1 MRFAPPAALN
11 PANLPITLLSRV
23 EEAGINSSAPLQQR
37 WVDGWLLRFSPG
49 KAKRARCILAVADS
63 YLPLAER
70 LALCAAVLA
79 EAGLPMVVRITPFGR
94 PEGLDASLAELVY
107 EVLGDT
113 RVMVATQWPVQFE
126 PLPVAV
132 GWSGLDTPLLPKP
145 SAACVDQPRASVR
158 RRPSGWPHR
167 PCLIRVGCFGV

>member
-49 KAKRARCILAVADS
+49 KAKRARCIQAVADS

-79 EAGLPMVVRITPFGR
+79 EAGLPMVVRIMPFSR
-94 PEGLDASLAELVY
+94 PEGLDASLAKLDY
-107 EVLGDT
+107 QVLDDT
-113 RVMVATQWPVQFE
+113 WVMVATQWPAQIE
-126 PLPVAV
+126 PLPVGWRIERVGPVAFAEAV
-132 GWSGLDTPLLPKP
+132 GSLRG
-145 SAACVDQPRASVR
+145 SAAGQRDA
-158 RRPSGWPHR
+158 
-167 PCLIRVGCFGV
+167 